1 MRDHSRSIKERMGKK
16 QDYWALTGVQAA
28 LLLVIEYYGSPKS
41 STLCVPDL
49 LLEAAHA
56 PGDQNEPRISSATV
70 AEGRPIIPET
80 RASVKGFRNV
90 QRAADPESIDR
101 NSCRRH
107 LLLENSSRCPNPSME
122 RKREGM
128 KDHRSVQG
136 RRGRW
141 RRRAWSAGGRGRRRI
156 GGGMRSSREGIGGSR
171 GRNWPRRRGRRTSGH
186 G

>member
-1 MRDHSRSIKERMGKK
+1 MYTSRISNH
-16 QDYWALTGVQAA
+16 GVQAA

-101 NSCRRH
+101 NSEACRGV
-107 LLLENSSRCPNPSME
+107 E
-122 RKREGM
+122 EG
-128 KDHRSVQG
+128 
-136 RRGRW
+136 
-141 RRRAWSAGGRGRRRI
+141 
-156 GGGMRSSREGIGGSR
+156 EGEGLGAQVDEGVGGSEE
-171 GRNWPRRRGRRTSGH
+171 G
-186 G
+186 